1 MKKYQLFDK
10 KKEDEKET
18 METQELV
25 QQEKDFAG
33 KKQLETVILNGIHF
47 SGDIKGG
54 HDIYLNGEFEGKIEL
69 SALLYVG
76 QTGILRGEIK
86 AENIIIEGDVEGTL
100 EAEEKLEVRDG
111 GRCNGDILAPSVLIS
126 DKAFFQ
132 GQVTMVRDNKDDN
145 VRKAEK
151 NVKSSSFRRSEDT
164 EAPTITVVDSE
175 ATVSSDAVKQ
185 KKGQTAKV
193 KSESGEE

>member
-10 KKEDEKET
+10 KKEEEKET

-25 QQEKDFAG
+25 QQEKDFTAQ
-33 KKQLETVILNGIHF
+33 KQLETVILNGIHF

-76 QTGILRGEIK
+76 QTGKLRGEIK

-111 GRCNGDILAPSVLIS
+111 GKCNGDILAPSVLIS

-132 GQVTMVRDNKDDN
+132 GQVTMARDKKDGSPK
-145 VRKAEK
+145 KAAKDEK
-151 NVKSSSFRRSEDT
+151 STSFKKNEDAVKQE
-164 EAPTITVVDSE
+164 ITVVDTDE
-175 ATVSSDAVKQ
+175 T
-185 KKGQTAKV
+185 V
-193 KSESGEE
+193 KSEKVKEDRGKAEKVKNESEKD